1 MQKNITSQIQ
11 RPLAAVIMAA
21 GKGTRMKDSSK
32 AKVMYEVLGKPMVHY
47 VVDLAKMLKA
57 SRVIVIVGYQ
67 RDTVIQYLQNFH
79 PNVEIA
85 VQAEQLGTGH
95 AIMQAEAALK
105 DFNGDVV
112 VLSGDVPSLTAN
124 SMRELIDHHHQ
135 TAASATILTADFV
148 DPTGYGR
155 IIRNS
160 DGSVKKIVEHKD
172 ATEEE
177 RQVKE
182 INSGIYVFNGQ
193 RLFDG
198 LKHVTSQ
205 NVQNEYYLTDVFE
218 HFWKRQWKVS
228 ALKTLHVEEIIG
240 VNTVNQ
246 LEEVK
251 QVLLARKQQ

>member
-1 MQKNITSQIQ
+1 MQKNSTSQIQ

-47 VVDLAKMLKA
+47 VVDLAMMLKV

-67 RDTVIQYLQNFH
+67 RDTVIQYLQNSH

-85 VQAEQLGTGH
+85 VQAEQLGTGQ
-95 AIMQAEAALK
+95 AIMQAEETLK
-105 DFNGDVV
+105 DFTGDVV
-112 VLSGDVPSLTAN
+112 VLSGDVPLLTAD
-124 SMRELIDHHHQ
+124 SMQELIDHHHQ
-135 TAASATILTADFV
+135 TAASATILTADFA

-177 RQVKE
+177 RHVKE

-193 RLFDG
+193 KLFDG
-198 LKHVTSQ
+198 LKHITPQ

-218 HFWKRQWKVS
+218 YFWKRQWKVS
-228 ALKTLHVEEIIG
+228 ALKTLHMEEIIG

-251 QVLLARKQQ
+251 QVQIGRAHV

>member
-1 MQKNITSQIQ
+1 MQKNTTSQIQ

-47 VVDLAKMLKA
+47 VVDLAKMLKT

-67 RDTVIQYLQNFH
+67 RDTVIQYLQKSH

-95 AIMQAEAALK
+95 AIMQSEETLK
-105 DFNGDVV
+105 DFTGDVV
-112 VLSGDVPSLTAN
+112 VLSGDVPLLTAD
-124 SMRELIDHHHQ
+124 SMQELIDHHHQ
-135 TAASATILTADFV
+135 TAASATILTADFS

-160 DGSVKKIVEHKD
+160 DGSVKRIVEHKD

-177 RQVKE
+177 LPVKE

-193 RLFDG
+193 KLFNG
-198 LKHVTSQ
+198 LKHITPQ
-205 NVQNEYYLTDVFE
+205 NVQNEYYLTDIFE
-218 HFWKRQWKVS
+218 HFWKHQWKVS

-240 VNTVNQ
+240 VNTVDQ

>member
-1 MQKNITSQIQ
+1 MQKNTTSQIQ

-47 VVDLAKMLKA
+47 VVDLAKMLKT

-67 RDTVIQYLQNFH
+67 RDTVIQYLQNSH

-95 AIMQAEAALK
+95 AIMQAEVTLK
-105 DFNGDVV
+105 DFTGDVV
-112 VLSGDVPSLTAN
+112 VLSGDVPLLTAE
-124 SMRELIDHHHQ
+124 SIQELIDHHHQ
-135 TAASATILTADFV
+135 TAASATILTADFA

-172 ATEEE
+172 AIEEE

-198 LKHVTSQ
+198 LKHITPK

>member
-1 MQKNITSQIQ
+1 MQKNTNSQIQ

-32 AKVMYEVLGKPMVHY
+32 AKVMYEVLGKPMVHF
-47 VVDLAKMLKA
+47 VVDLAKMLEA

-67 RDTVIQYLQNFH
+67 RDTVIQYLQNSH

-95 AIMQAEAALK
+95 AIMQTEAVLK
-105 DFNGDVV
+105 DFAGDVV
-112 VLSGDVPSLTAN
+112 ILSGDVPLLTAK
-124 SMRELIDHHHQ
+124 SMQELIDHHHQ
-135 TAASATILTADFV
+135 TAASATILTADFA

-160 DGSVKKIVEHKD
+160 DDSVKGIVEHKD
-172 ATEEE
+172 ANEEE

-193 RLFDG
+193 KLFAG
-198 LKHVTSQ
+198 LEYITPQ

-218 HFWKRQWKVS
+218 HFWKCQWKVS

-251 QVLLARKQQ
+251 QVLLLRKQQ